1 MATFIFN
8 SNNFIFGKGIPNQ
21 SPDPAPLHELDLS
34 THIGTCLQM
43 IPPKQLCRCLR
54 ESFMLR
60 WEELQLTSANF
71 SLLVT
76 EMTILMARLDAEEDK
91 NEIK

>member
-8 SNNFIFGKGIPNQ
+8 SNDFSFDKGMPDQ
-21 SPDPAPLHELDLS
+21 SSDPALLYELDLAA
-34 THIGTCLQM
+34 HIGSCLQLM
-43 IPPKQLCRCLR
+43 PPKQLCRCLR
-54 ESFMLR
+54 ENFMLR

-91 NEIK
+91 SEIK